1 MRQRAI
7 RVKHEFISAD
17 RLLRALSNGEFEPY
31 LQPIVF
37 ASDLKLSGVELL
49 VRWHMP
55 TGEIIPPTYFI
66 NRAES
71 ANLLLPLTAKILNR
85 TVDRLSEIKTM
96 LPRSFR
102 LAVNVTPGLLAEREF
117 TRMCLELIEGNDIQL
132 ILELTEQ
139 QPFYMNRQIEQIFC
153 RLSNGGVKF
162 ALDDFGT
169 GYSVLSYLK
178 HFPISYIKIDKNF
191 TQNVLSEKTSRYIV
205 ESIIGLAEK
214 MDIDSVAEGIESQEQ
229 VTCLKDLGV
238 SYLQGY
244 YFGRP
249 EKLLSFCNQYDGR
262 W

>member
-31 LQPIVF
+31 LQPIVS

-71 ANLLLPLTAKILNR
+71 ADLLLPLTAKILNR

-117 TRMCLELIEGNDIQL
+117 
-132 ILELTEQ
+132 
-139 QPFYMNRQIEQIFC
+139 
-153 RLSNGGVKF
+153 
-162 ALDDFGT
+162 
-169 GYSVLSYLK
+169 
-178 HFPISYIKIDKNF
+178 
-191 TQNVLSEKTSRYIV
+191 
-205 ESIIGLAEK
+205 
-214 MDIDSVAEGIESQEQ
+214 
-229 VTCLKDLGV
+229 
-238 SYLQGY
+238 
-244 YFGRP
+244 
-249 EKLLSFCNQYDGR
+249 
-262 W
+262 